1 MAINSLNSLI
11 EHLESQGVLNSKNLK
26 QALQKVDRK
35 NFVPKNLK
43 AVAYSDQAMPLTE
56 GQTISQPTTVV
67 FMLEKLKVESGQKVL
82 DIGAGSGWVSC
93 ILGELAGE
101 TGEIFAYEI
110 NKEVGKIGEK
120 NVKEFGLKNVH
131 YFITDAAKDWQKNAP
146 YDRIHSAAAFG
157 KIPEDLKQALNI
169 GGILVAPTA
178 DGYIRKI
185 TRVKKDEFKEE
196 EFYGFVF
203 VPFI

>member
-1 MAINSLNSLI
+1 MAINLLNLFI
-11 EHLESQGVLNSKNLK
+11 EYLESQGVLNSKNLK

-43 AVAYSDQAMPLTE
+43 IMAYSDQALPLAE

-67 FMLEKLKVESGQKVL
+67 FMLEKLKVELGQKIL

-93 ILGELAGE
+93 LLGELVGE
-101 TGEIFAYEI
+101 KGIVFAYEI
-110 NKEVGKIGEK
+110 NKEVGKMGEK
-120 NVKEFGLKNVH
+120 NVKKFGLKNVH
-131 YFITDAAKDWQKNAP
+131 YFVTDAAKAWQKNSP
-146 YDRIHSAAAFG
+146 YDRIHSAAAFE
-157 KIPEDLKQALNI
+157 KISEDLKQALKI
-169 GGILVAPTA
+169 KGILVAPTR

-185 TRVKKDEFKEE
+185 IRLSKDEFKEE
-196 EFYGFVF
+196 EYYGFVF